1 MTMSKPWAFFCP
13 AERKPLA
20 RERLKELGYEVSID
34 IPHAIPDNSSW
45 VCKHVCRPGVYWEVS
60 PTVTQS
66 HSMPKKIFHL
76 EDLWGDFPRAE
87 KAIKA
92 CEHCGYA
99 IRWTSSTTY
108 CSRNCSDE
116 AFRIRGNRCP
126 TCGRMK
132 TLAVEGKCWC
142 GKSIAEELKAQ
153 TNDTVWVDAN
163 RPTGEDLM
171 AVHRSSHRRIDKL
184 AEILDRRLS
193 QGITWASCN
202 PPYGSRG

>member
-1 MTMSKPWAFFCP
+1 MSEPWAFFCP

-45 VCKHVCRPGVYWEVS
+45 VCKHVCKPGVYWEVS

-132 TLAVEGKCWC
+132 TLETCIILQV
-142 GKSIAEELKAQ
+142 S
-153 TNDTVWVDAN
+153 
-163 RPTGEDLM
+163 EDKMLP
-171 AVHRSSHRRIDKL
+171 HDYKWWSFDYRKRSFM
-184 AEILDRRLS
+184 
-193 QGITWASCN
+193 
-202 PPYGSRG
+202 PPRQ